1 MNQLTAQAPSRVS
14 RSDKRLIALGMWRF
28 MLVALAL
35 LLSLGFT
42 QVAVAQADPD
52 REMTTAAPGITAD
65 QWRQVRSGETG
76 PNYRDSRYDS
86 NYSLINASGETW
98 RQIRNRW
105 VSPFGMI
112 AIGGTAALITL
123 FYLIVGRKHL
133 EAPRTGRKL
142 LRWSL
147 VMRALHWTVATLF
160 ITLALTGLNLLLGKF
175 IFRTLFG
182 DAFWAWMIA
191 ASKVLHNYLGPIFG
205 ILLVV
210 MLVSLIKENIPKK
223 HDWVWFKKGGGM
235 IGKQHVEAGFAN
247 GGEKAWYWLLASVGV
262 LVIAS
267 GFVLD
272 FPNFNQGRDTMQW
285 ANIIHAVGALGLTAV
300 SLGHIYIGTLGT
312 EGALE
317 GMTTGYVDETW
328 AKEHHSLWYEEV
340 KDQTVSEEEIAA
352 RKSSSGSAEPS
363 ATRTS

>member
-1 MNQLTAQAPSRVS
+1 MNLLTAQAPGGVP
-14 RSDKRLIALGMWRF
+14 RSGKGLALGIWRF

-35 LLSLGFT
+35 VLSLGFT

-76 PNYRDSRYDS
+76 PNYRDSRYESD
-86 NYSLINASGETW
+86 YSLINASGETW

-105 VSPFGMI
+105 VSPFGLI
-112 AIGGTAALITL
+112 AVFGMAALIAL
-123 FYLIVGRKHL
+123 FYFIVGRKDL
-133 EAPRTGRKL
+133 EAPRTGRLL
-142 LRWSL
+142 LRWTL
-147 VMRALHWTVATLF
+147 MKRALHWTVATLF
-160 ITLALTGLNLLLGKF
+160 IILALTGMTLLFGKF
-175 IFRTLFG
+175 VFRPLFG
-182 DAFWAWMIA
+182 DGIWAWMIA
-191 ASKVLHNYLGPIFG
+191 ATKVLHNYLGPIFG
-205 ILLVV
+205 ILLVIL
-210 MLVSLIKENIPKK
+210 LVSLIKENIPKK

-235 IGKQHVEAGFAN
+235 IGKKHVDAGFAN
-247 GGEKAWYWLLASVGV
+247 GGEKAWYWILATVGI

-285 ANIIHAVGALGLTAV
+285 ANIIHAVGALGLTAI

-328 AKEHHSLWYEEV
+328 AKEHHNLWYEEV
-340 KDQTVSEEEIAA
+340 KDQTLSEQEVAA
-352 RKSSSGSAEPS
+352 RKSGGDSSEPS

>member
-352 RKSSSGSAEPS
+352 RKSSSGSGEPS

>member
-1 MNQLTAQAPSRVS
+1 MNQLTAQAHSRVS

-175 IFRTLFG
+175 VFRTLFG

-352 RKSSSGSAEPS
+352 RKSSSGSGEPS

>member
-210 MLVSLIKENIPKK
+210 MLVSLIKENMPKK

-352 RKSSSGSAEPS
+352 RKSSSGSGEPS

>member
-1 MNQLTAQAPSRVS
+1 MTTLNMTKVPSRAPSGTASWLQRGW
-14 RSDKRLIALGMWRF
+14 RLCL
-28 MLVALAL
+28 MLVL
-35 LLSLGFT
+35 LVASLGVT
-42 QVAVAQADPD
+42 QMAVAQADPD

-76 PNYRDSRYDS
+76 PNYRDSRHES
-86 NYSLINASGETW
+86 NYNLINSSGETW
-98 RQIRNRW
+98 RILRNRW

-112 AIGGTAALITL
+112 AIGGMAALIAL
-123 FYLIVGRKHL
+123 FYFIVGRKHL
-133 EAPRTGRKL
+133 EEPRTGRKL

-147 VMRALHWTVATLF
+147 LMRALHWTVATLF

-175 IFRTLFG
+175 VFRTLFG
-182 DAFWAWMIA
+182 DAVWAWMIA

-205 ILLVV
+205 VLLVI

-235 IGKQHVEAGFAN
+235 IGKGHVDAGFAN
-247 GGEKAWYWLLASVGV
+247 GGEKAWYWLLASVGI
-262 LVIAS
+262 LVVAS

-272 FPNFNQGRDTMQW
+272 FPNFDQGRDTMQW

-328 AKEHHSLWYEEV
+328 AKEHHNLWYEEV
-340 KDQTVSEEEIAA
+340 KDQAISEEELAA
-352 RKSSSGSAEPS
+352 RKAGDSGEPS
-363 ATRTS
+363 AAKPS

>member
-1 MNQLTAQAPSRVS
+1 MNQLTAQAHSRVS

-352 RKSSSGSAEPS
+352 RKSSSGSGEPS